1 MKICIRFMLMI
12 YLTEEE
18 RKSYKALHKSTRRKQ
33 DADRIK
39 TILLLDQGYS
49 PQEIAEILLIDEG
62 TVRRW
67 LARFEVSGIK
77 ALLEDKYKGKTS
89 KLTQEEQKA
98 LSTHLEEHLY
108 LTAKQIATYI
118 NHSYGVVYTI
128 KGVTKLLH
136 RLGFCYK
143 KPCHIPGKADAESQE
158 AFVRKYQQLKAEKAR
173 EDSIY
178 FMDGVH
184 PLHNSQP
191 AYGWI
196 RKGEK
201 KMLKSNTG
209 RQRLNIN
216 GAYNIETHKVVVRTD
231 KSINAQSTVALL
243 KQLLKEQPLGMLYII
258 LDNARYYRSQLVK
271 DFVGTN
277 ERIEL
282 VFLPAYSPNLNIIE
296 RLWRFF
302 KKNITYNRYYEKFSV
317 FEKNC
322 LDFFENIDRYKN
334 ELKNLMADNFYIL
347 QT

>member
-1 MKICIRFMLMI
+1 MI

-18 RKSYKALHKSTRRKQ
+18 RKSYKALHKSTKRKQ

-39 TILLLDQGYS
+39 TILLLDKGYS
-49 PQEIAEILLIDEG
+49 PQEIAEILFIDEG

-67 LARFEVSGIK
+67 LERFEVSGIQE
-77 ALLEDKYKGKTS
+77 LLDDKYKGKPPRLS
-89 KLTQEEQKA
+89 LEEQKA
-98 LSTHLEEHLY
+98 LSTHLEGHLY
-108 LTAKQIATYI
+108 LTAKQVATYI
-118 NHSYGVVYTI
+118 EQTYKVVYTT

-136 RLGFCYK
+136 RMGFCYK
-143 KPCHIPGKADAESQE
+143 KPGHIPGKADKESQE
-158 AFVRKYQQLKAEKAR
+158 AFVKKYRQLKAEKAK
-173 EDSIY
+173 EDNIY

-196 RKGEK
+196 KKGEK
-201 KMLKSNTG
+201 RMLKSNTG

-243 KQLLKEQPLGMLYII
+243 EQLLEEQPLGMIYII

-271 DFVGTN
+271 DFVSEN
-277 ERIEL
+277 KRIKL
-282 VFLPAYSPNLNIIE
+282 VFLPPYSPNLNIIE

-322 LDFFENIDRYKN
+322 LAFFENIDTYKN
-334 ELKNLMADNFYIL
+334 ELKNLMTDNFHIL
-347 QT
+347 QI